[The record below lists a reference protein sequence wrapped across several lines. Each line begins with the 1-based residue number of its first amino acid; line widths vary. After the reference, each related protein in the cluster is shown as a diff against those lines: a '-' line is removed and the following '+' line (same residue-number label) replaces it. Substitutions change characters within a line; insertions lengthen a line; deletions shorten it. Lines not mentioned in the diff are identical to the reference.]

1 MTKEAK
7 LALAKERLNKLE
19 QSNKNLKCPGV
30 KKKLT
35 RQIRNMERA

>member
-1 MTKEAK
+1 MTKEAV

-19 QSNKNLKCPGV
+19 QSPKNIKCSGV

-35 RQIRNMERA
+35 RQIRNMERS